1 MEREVVGGVGACV
14 RVCMSSFKNQST
26 VQVVG
31 DSNPN
36 RIETCVAYMYLEKE
50 PVSLATGWGHFKP
63 FRRCVCVR
71 GEKGER
77 EGEESS
83 AGHIQGWGEL
93 STSVFLL
100 RIGACRE
107 SERRE
112 SEGGPRGGAGGSNQ
126 ISVVSKIHPLCEVT
140 KTNRSRG
147 DGSLLETPTAHV
159 VTT

>member
-1 MEREVVGGVGACV
+1 VWVLVCVFACL
-14 RVCMSSFKNQST
+14 RSRTNQ
-26 VQVVG
+26 
-31 DSNPN
+31 
-36 RIETCVAYMYLEKE
+36 
-50 PVSLATGWGHFKP
+50 P
-63 FRRCVCVR
+63 FRLLGIRTPIESRPASHTCIWKKNLCHWLPDGDTSNHFRDVPVCE
-71 GEKGER
+71 EKRER
-77 EGEESS
+77 EGEQSS
-83 AGHIQGWGEL
+83 AVHIQGWGKL
-93 STSVFLL
+93 STSVFLR